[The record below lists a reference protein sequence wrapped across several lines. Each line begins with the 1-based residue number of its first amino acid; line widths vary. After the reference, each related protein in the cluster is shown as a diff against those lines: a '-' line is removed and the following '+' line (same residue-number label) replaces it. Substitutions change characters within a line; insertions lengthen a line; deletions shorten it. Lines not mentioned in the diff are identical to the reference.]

1 MKKSSR
7 TLLVL
12 AAAGCMLPNSTQ
24 AAPVVS
30 DEGEMNP
37 EATAK
42 VFPKRGFSWLHLADL
57 VYTDEMIHS

>member
-1 MKKSSR
+1 MKRSSR

-12 AAAGCMLPNSTQ
+12 AATGCMLPNSTQ

-37 EATAK
+37 D
-42 VFPKRGFSWLHLADL
+42 SWLHLADL